1 MRAIEPAGHL
11 SARPTPVAAEAVDK
25 VPALV
30 WRRFAATFLAVLFGT
45 LGSIYAALVLID
57 PYDTARFPTPL
68 KPGVLDGNQRT
79 ANASR
84 GRDPRFNA
92 AVIGDSRGEL
102 LDPEKLSRAT
112 GLEFVQLT
120 TPGSGPQEHLTMMRY
135 FMRHHP
141 AIAALVL
148 SADERWCGHDPA
160 LPVIFPFPFW
170 LYRGDLE
177 YLGHLLSTRAVAAAR
192 NRIAL
197 AMGRARPTDPRGY
210 SDYEAGRVWNF
221 HPDAAT
227 ADPAEPKPA
236 DAARPPDAGP
246 DASFPAIERLDAVL
260 AELAPDTSFVIL
272 IPPVYETQLPRPGT
286 PFAADLSACKAELAR
301 RVASRRRSGFLDFM
315 VDGPISRDPENFM
328 DDVHYRQN
336 IARLIEARI
345 AATLDPGEAKAIAR

>member
-1 MRAIEPAGHL
+1 
-11 SARPTPVAAEAVDK
+11 VV
-25 VPALV
+25 
-30 WRRFAATFLAVLFGT
+30 
-45 LGSIYAALVLID
+45 ID
-57 PYDTARFPTPL
+57 PYDTGRFPTPMR
-68 KPGVLDGNQRT
+68 PGVLDGNQRT

-84 GRDPRFNA
+84 GRDPRFDA
-92 AVIGDSRGEL
+92 AVIGDSRGQL
-102 LDPEKLSRAT
+102 LDPEKLSRST
-112 GLEFVQLT
+112 GREFVQLT

-135 FMRHHP
+135 FLRHHP
-141 AIAALVL
+141 AVAALVL

-197 AMGRARPTDPRGY
+197 AMDHAVPTDPRGY

-221 HPDAAT
+221 HPGAEAA
-227 ADPAEPKPA
+227 AAEPRPA
-236 DAARPPDAGP
+236 DAASPLDAAP
-246 DASFPAIERLDAVL
+246 DASYPAIERLDIVL
-260 AELAPDTSFVIL
+260 AALPSDTSFVIL
-272 IPPVYETQLPRPGT
+272 MPPVYRAQLPRPGT
-286 PFAADLSACKAELAR
+286 PFAADLAACKAELAR

-315 VDGPISRDPENFM
+315 IDGPISRDPENFM

-345 AATLDPGEAKAIAR
+345 AALLDPGEAKGIAR